1 VLHGEPE
8 AGLTARAGHR
18 PGPERARRVGGAWIL
33 TPAWHRHRGRRGG
46 LCQRPAAGAVGRPG
60 RARGRNWPGSRR
72 CRRCSSPSG
81 NKHRLPAGPARLRCT
96 RCADVSGADPAT
108 ASTAAGPCPGRAR

>member
-18 PGPERARRVGGAWIL
+18 PGPERAQRVGGAWIL

-60 RARGRNWPGSRR
+60 RARGETDRAPGA
-72 CRRCSSPSG
+72 
-81 NKHRLPAGPARLRCT
+81 AGDAHPP
-96 RCADVSGADPAT
+96 PAT
-108 ASTAAGPCPGRAR
+108 T